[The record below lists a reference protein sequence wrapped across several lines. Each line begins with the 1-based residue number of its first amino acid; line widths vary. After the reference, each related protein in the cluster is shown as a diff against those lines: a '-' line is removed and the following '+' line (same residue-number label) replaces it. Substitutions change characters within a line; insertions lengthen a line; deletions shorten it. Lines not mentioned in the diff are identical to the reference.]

1 MFLEKSVCFFN
12 TISNFLHRT
21 MQTAKFEVIEAYDL
35 VSSFFRNGSMTA
47 CFAWQPR
54 FFGSEILVA
63 FCPRNEIPEEFV
75 LLASTDRC
83 SVTTDFCNRTSGAGT
98 VQINLTA
105 ECRMSIL
112 ACQGTRKAR
121 EVFLQQAK
129 QMVARTFSVR
139 VVFAIGFLPV
149 FTVQMKCTRLT
160 EMCLWAYAHS

>member
-98 VQINLTA
+98 VQSDFTA
-105 ECRMSIL
+105 ECRMPIL

-121 EVFLQQAK
+121 EVFFA
-129 QMVARTFSVR
+129 AGEADGCENFFSTSSVCHR
-139 VVFAIGFLPV
+139 FPPCFHCSKTIF
-149 FTVQMKCTRLT
+149 FR
-160 EMCLWAYAHS
+160 